1 MKLTKTLAAAMAV
14 LLALGVMTAGASTAN
29 TTASSAASSTES
41 KANTAASSKAASST
55 ASKTAASSNSSSS
68 EAVSNASGSSSA
80 ATSSTAA
87 NASDK
92 KAEAA
97 TPKQPEATMPPPEIK
112 AKSVIVCEASTGKI
126 LYESNSHEKLRP
138 ASVTKIMTELLT
150 LEAIKS
156 GKIKWTD
163 TLTCSAH
170 AASMGGSDIWL
181 APNEQMTV
189 KDLFKAMSISSANDA
204 AVVFAEK
211 IGGSEPGFVTMMN
224 QRAKAL
230 GMNDTHFVNANGLD
244 ADGHET
250 SAYDVML
257 MSRELIKHK
266 EIFDFCTVWMDSVRD
281 GKTQLVNTNKMLR
294 SYNGLNGLKTGST
307 GRAGYCVSSTALRDG
322 MQLIAVTMG
331 ADSSPDRF
339 STAANLL
346 NYGFGGWSLVKAK
359 PVATDY
365 TVRVQK
371 GTQYTINAKCD
382 ELPSVLVAKGKESGV
397 TQKVSVVSDVEAP
410 VEKGQV
416 LGQITLWQ
424 DGKNIGSAAIKAVAA
439 VPKLNFG
446 NAFKRLMQNI

>member
-14 LLALGVMTAGASTAN
+14 LLALSVMTAAASSPSSAPKGSSTSSKAPSSTASSS
-29 TTASSAASSTES
+29 TAAKTAASSKSSPSSAVSKASGSSSSAASSTPQ
-41 KANTAASSKAASST
+41 
-55 ASKTAASSNSSSS
+55 KT
-68 EAVSNASGSSSA
+68 
-80 ATSSTAA
+80 
-87 NASDK
+87 SDK
-92 KAEAA
+92 KAETAK
-97 TPKQPEATMPPPEIK
+97 PQPPETTQPAPLIK
-112 AKSVIVCEASTGKI
+112 AKSAIVAEAQTGKV
-126 LYESNSHEKLRP
+126 LYENNAHEKLHP

-150 LEAIKS
+150 LEAIDS
-156 GKIKWTD
+156 GKLKWTD
-163 TLTCSAH
+163 NLTCSAH

-181 APNEQMTV
+181 EPNEQMTV
-189 KDLFKAMSISSANDA
+189 KDLFKAMAISSANDA

-224 QRAKAL
+224 QKAKAL
-230 GMNDTHFVNANGLD
+230 GMNDTNFVNANGLD
-244 ADGHET
+244 VAGHET

-266 EIFDFCTVWMDSVRD
+266 EIFDFCTVWMDSVRG
-281 GKTQLVNTNKMLR
+281 GKTELVNTNKMLR

-307 GRAGYCVSSTALRDG
+307 GKAGYCVSSTALRDG

-339 STAANLL
+339 LTAANLL

-382 ELPSVLVAKGKESGV
+382 ELPSVLVSKGKENGV

-416 LGQITLWQ
+416 LGKITLWQ

-446 NAFKRLMQNI
+446 DALRRLMQNI

>member
-14 LLALGVMTAGASTAN
+14 LLALSMMTATAV
-29 TTASSAASSTES
+29 TTSSEQGSSKASS
-41 KANTAASSKAASST
+41 ASSKAASSAPT
-55 ASKTAASSNSSSS
+55 NTLTSSSS
-68 EAVSNASGSSSA
+68 SSSSAVSKASGSSSA
-80 ATSSTAA
+80 ASSAAAQTAA
-87 NASDK
+87 NAGDK

-97 TPKQPEATMPPPEIK
+97 KPQQQAETTQPAPEIK
-112 AKSVIVCEASTGKI
+112 AKSAIVCEASTGKI
-126 LYESNSHEKLRP
+126 LYENNSHEKLSP

-150 LEAIKS
+150 LEAIES

-224 QRAKAL
+224 QKAKSL
-230 GMNDTHFVNANGLD
+230 GMNDTNFVNANGLD
-244 ADGHET
+244 VDGHVT

-266 EIFDFCTVWMDSVRD
+266 EIFDFCTIWMDSVRG
-281 GKTQLVNTNKMLR
+281 GKTELVNTNKMLR
-294 SYNGLNGLKTGST
+294 TYNGLNGLKTGST
-307 GRAGYCVSSTALRDG
+307 GKAGYCVSSTALRDG

-331 ADSSPDRF
+331 ANSSPERF
-339 STAANLL
+339 TTAANLL

-371 GTQYTINAKCD
+371 GTEYTINAKCD
-382 ELPSVLVAKGKESGV
+382 ELPSVLVSKGKESGV

-424 DGKNIGSAAIKAVAA
+424 DGKNIGSAAIKALNA
-439 VPKLNFG
+439 VPKLNLG
-446 NAFKRLMQNI
+446 DAFKRLMQNI